1 MITARTDVVGSMLRP
16 PELLQAQKDR
26 EAGRISQAEF
36 KAIEDRAVDRAIKL
50 QENAGLEVIT
60 DGEMR
65 RLSFQSQ
72 LTEAVS
78 GFGEYDINAFLWGD
92 WHGDGEVGDRNTER
106 PETLGVT
113 DKLQHKRH
121 LSSEEFTYL
130 RAHATSIPKITLPS
144 PSMMANFWSQER
156 SAAAYPTLESFLA
169 DVVDILR
176 DEVAEL
182 VRLGCEY
189 IQIDAPHYP
198 LLIDPAT
205 RAFYEQ
211 QGWDLDRWLAQG
223 IELDNA
229 LMEGFPEVTFGF
241 HLCRGNQGSRWL
253 VEGGY
258 DLIARPIF
266 KGVKAQRLL
275 LEYDD
280 ERSGGFEPL
289 ADVPDDK
296 IVVLGLV
303 TTKSNRAETVED
315 LRGRIEEASRYFPLE
330 QLALSPQC
338 GFATSIIG
346 NNLTPES
353 QQQKLVTIAETAR
366 QVWS

>member
-1 MITARTDVVGSMLRP
+1 MITARTDVVGSLLRP

-26 EAGRISQAEF
+26 AAGRISQAEL
-36 KAIEDRAVDRAIKL
+36 KAVEDRAVDRAIKL

-92 WHGDGEVGDRNTER
+92 WHGDDEVGDRNTER
-106 PETLGVT
+106 PQNLGVT
-113 DKLQHKRH
+113 EKLQRKRH

-144 PSMMANFWSQER
+144 PSMMANFWSQEH
-156 SAAAYPTLESFLA
+156 STAAYPTLESFLA

-182 VRLGCEY
+182 ARLGCEY

-205 RAFYEQ
+205 RAFYER

-229 LMEGFPEVTFGF
+229 LMEGFPEMTFGF

-258 DLIARPIF
+258 DMIARPIF

-303 TTKSNRAETVED
+303 TTKSNRAETVEE
-315 LRGRIEEASRYFPLE
+315 LHARINEASRYISLD

-338 GFATSIIG
+338 GFATSIVG

-366 QVWS
+366 QVWG